1 VLCLVPVSYLKLED
15 VTKSFQHPCL
25 MDVKVGPI
33 TYDHEADD
41 EKIEREKAKSPAL
54 PQVGFQIVGVR
65 VSVVTYLSLPVL
77 R

>member
-1 VLCLVPVSYLKLED
+1 
-15 VTKSFQHPCL
+15 